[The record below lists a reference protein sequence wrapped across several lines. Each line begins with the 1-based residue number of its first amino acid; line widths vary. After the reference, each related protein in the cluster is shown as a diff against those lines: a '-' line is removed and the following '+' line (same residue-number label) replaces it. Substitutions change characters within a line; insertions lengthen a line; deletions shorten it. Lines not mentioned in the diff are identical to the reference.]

1 MQLQHIDLD
10 QLKTTN
16 LNVRKTGKKE
26 ISDLL
31 PSVRSLGILQPLLVR
46 KTRAEKCDSTSGK
59 QTSEGYEVI
68 AGQRRFHTAH
78 ALLEEGIK
86 EPVPCIVMQEGDDAK
101 AIEASLAENIARLP
115 MDEIDQYKAFSELV
129 KQDMSVEA
137 IAIQFGV
144 TERLVKQ
151 RLAIANLISP
161 ILNAYRKQEVSAETV
176 RALTLATK
184 AKQKEWW
191 KLFNSE
197 EYAPQGQRLKAWLF
211 GGQNIPVTN
220 ALFEVKEYKGNIVSD
235 LFGNE
240 QYFDDISKFWELQ
253 SKAVSQAKEAYLK
266 NGWQEVVILEVGDY
280 WASWEYAQVPKTK
293 GGKIYVQIANDGE
306 VTFHEGYVTNK
317 EKERLEK
324 ADAGVTDEAFKPERP
339 ELTKAMQNYL
349 DLHRHSA
356 VRTELLNHS
365 AIALRLAVAQVI
377 AGSQLWGVHA
387 DSQNA
392 NTDAIKESLAR
403 NKAEEKFRLQR
414 SLVRKLLGLEAKG
427 GTEKENDT
435 SEGHHEVDAT
445 DDTIVPRK
453 QDWDKSHDVHAI
465 FAKLLSL
472 PDNHVNTILTF
483 VVAETLPSGSP
494 LVEALGLLLKVDAS
508 QSIKPDETFLDLLR
522 DKEAINEILKEI
534 GGKTVAE
541 AHTASTAKIQK
552 GIIRDYL
559 NGTRRNSTKSWKPRY
574 MQFPMRAYTKRS
586 GIMAIEGWKQ
596 VKKHYA

>member
-16 LNVRKTGKKE
+16 LNVRKVGKKD

-31 PSVRSLGILQPLLVR
+31 PSIRSLGIIQPLLVR
-46 KTRAEKCDSTSGK
+46 KNC
-59 QTSEGYEVI
+59 EGYEVI
-68 AGQRRFHTAH
+68 AGQRRFYTAH
-78 ALLEEGIK
+78 ALLEEGIN
-86 EPVPCIVMQEGDDAK
+86 EPVPCIVMQQGDDAK

-129 KQDMSVEA
+129 KQDMAVEA

-151 RLAIANLISP
+151 RLAIANLINP

-191 KLFNSE
+191 KLFNSD

-211 GGQNIPVTN
+211 GGQNIPVAN
-220 ALFEVKEYKGNIVSD
+220 ALFEVAEYKGNIVSD
-235 LFGNE
+235 LFGDE

-253 SKAVSQAKEAYLK
+253 SKAVAEAKEVYLK

-280 WASWEYAQVPKTK
+280 WASWEYAQAPKTK

-365 AIALRLAVAQVI
+365 AIALRLAVAQMI
-377 AGSQLWGVHA
+377 AGSQLWSVQA
-387 DSQNA
+387 DSQSA

-403 NKAEEKFRLQR
+403 NKAEEKFSLQR
-414 SLVRKLLGLEAKG
+414 SVVRKLLGLETATKD
-427 GTEKENDT
+427 EK
-435 SEGHHEVDAT
+435 AT
-445 DDTIVPRK
+445 KKSKSNYEADDTIVPRK

-483 VVAETLPSGSP
+483 VVAESLPAGSP
-494 LVEALGLLLKVDAS
+494 LVEALGCKLNVDAS

-522 DKEAINEILKEI
+522 DKEAINEMLKEI

-541 AHTASTAKIQK
+541 AHTASTVKIQK

-559 NGTRRNSTKSWKPRY
+559 DGTRRNGTKSWKPRY
-574 MQFPMRAYTKRS
+574 MEFPMRAYTKRS
-586 GIMAIEGWKQ
+586 GITAIESWKQ
-596 VKKHYA
+596 IKKHYA

>member
-16 LNVRKTGKKE
+16 LNVRKTGKKD

-31 PSVRSLGILQPLLVR
+31 PSIRSLGILQPLLVR
-46 KTRAEKCDSTSGK
+46 KTRGEECFGTYGK
-59 QTSEGYEVI
+59 QTSKSYEVI
-68 AGQRRFHTAH
+68 AGQRRFYTAH

-115 MDEIDQYKAFSELV
+115 MDEIDQYKAFSDLV

-151 RLAIANLISP
+151 RLAIANLINP
-161 ILNAYRKQEVSAETV
+161 ILNAYRKQEVSTETV

-191 KLFNSE
+191 KLFNSD

-211 GGQNIPVTN
+211 GGQNIPVAN
-220 ALFEVKEYKGNIVSD
+220 ALFEVAEYKGNIVSD
-235 LFGNE
+235 LFGDE
-240 QYFDDISKFWELQ
+240 QYFDDVSKFWELQ
-253 SKAVSQAKEAYLK
+253 SKAVAQAKEVYLTK
-266 NGWQEVVILEVGDY
+266 GWQEVVILEVGDY
-280 WASWEYAQVPKTK
+280 WASWDYAQVSKIK
-293 GGKIYVQIANDGE
+293 GGKVYIQIANDGE

-324 ADAGVTDEAFKPERP
+324 AEAGKTSVALKPERP

-356 VRTELLNHS
+356 VRAELLNHS
-365 AIALRLAVAQVI
+365 AIALRLSVAQMI
-377 AGSQLWGVHA
+377 AGSQLWSVQA
-387 DSQNA
+387 DSQKA
-392 NTDAIKESLAR
+392 NTDAIKDSL
-403 NKAEEKFRLQR
+403 NNNSAEEVFQQQHEKVRDLLDIAD
-414 SLVRKLLGLEAKG
+414 SNAETLVSRKE
-427 GTEKENDT
+427 
-435 SEGHHEVDAT
+435 
-445 DDTIVPRK
+445 
-453 QDWDKSHDVHAI
+453 DWDKSHDVHTI
-465 FAKLLSL
+465 FAKLLPLS
-472 PDNHVNTILTF
+472 DEEVNIILTY
-483 VVAETLPSGSP
+483 VVAETLPCGSA
-494 LVEALGLLLKVDAS
+494 LIEAVGNLLKIDTSKSWNAKDKETS
-508 QSIKPDETFLDLLR
+508 NTFLDLLR

-534 GGKTVAE
+534 GGKDVAQ

-552 GIIRDYL
+552 GIISDYL
-559 NGTRRNSTKSWKPRY
+559 DGTRKGSKEDWHPRY
-574 MQFPMRAYTKRS
+574 LQFPMKTYTKRG
-586 GIMAIEGWKQ
+586 GIPAIENWKE
-596 VKKHYA
+596 VKKHFA

>member
-16 LNVRKTGKKE
+16 LNVRKVGKKD

-31 PSVRSLGILQPLLVR
+31 PSVRSLGIIQPLLVR
-46 KTRAEKCDSTSGK
+46 KNC
-59 QTSEGYEVI
+59 EGYEVI
-68 AGQRRFHTAH
+68 AGQRRFYTAH

-86 EPVPCIVMQEGDDAK
+86 EPVPCIVMKEGDNAK
-101 AIEASLAENIARLP
+101 AIEASLVENIARLP

-129 KQDMSVEA
+129 KQDMSVES

-191 KLFNSE
+191 KLFNSD

-211 GGQNIPVTN
+211 GGQNIPVAN
-220 ALFEVKEYKGNIVSD
+220 ALFEVAEYKGNIVSD
-235 LFGNE
+235 LFGDE
-240 QYFDDISKFWELQ
+240 QYFDDVSKFWELQ
-253 SKAVSQAKEAYLK
+253 SKAVAETKEAYLK
-266 NGWQEVVILEVGDY
+266 NGWQDVVILEVGDY
-280 WASWEYAQVPKTK
+280 WASWEYAQAPKTK

-306 VTFHEGYVTNK
+306 VTFHEGYVTNR

-324 ADAGVTDEAFKPERP
+324 AEAGATDEAFKPERP

-365 AIALRLAVAQVI
+365 AIALRLAVAQMI
-377 AGSQLWGVHA
+377 AGSQLWSVQA

-403 NKAEEKFRLQR
+403 NKAEEKFCLQR
-414 SLVRKLLGLEAKG
+414 NLVRNLLGLEAKCE
-427 GTEKENDT
+427 TEKENDT
-435 SEGHHEVDAT
+435 SEVHHEVDAT

-472 PDNHVNTILTF
+472 PDNHVSTILTF

-508 QSIKPDETFLDLLR
+508 QSIKPNETFLDLLR
-522 DKEAINEILKEI
+522 DKEAINEMLKEI

-541 AHTASTAKIQK
+541 AHTTSTAKIQK

-559 NGTRRNSTKSWKPRY
+559 NGTRSNGTKSWKPRY

-586 GIMAIEGWKQ
+586 GITAIESWKQ